1 MKVLIT
7 GGAGFIGST
16 IARRLLTEGHSVRI
30 FDNLE
35 TGSIEN
41 VPLGAEFVEGDVQL
55 GVETSRGVHQAAPA
69 RPCARSRDVSQAQAS
84 CRMPRTSCHCRFD
97 SPCRSCHCSRSSHS
111 QVSSRSGP

>member
-16 IARRLLTEGHSVRI
+16 IARRLLTEGLSVRI

-41 VPLGAEFVEGDVQL
+41 VPLGAEFVEGDIRDAAALARAV
-55 GVETSRGVHQAAPA
+55 RGCGAIAHQAAMVSVALSVADPGRCYDVNA
-69 RPCARSRDVSQAQAS
+69 IGTRPVPSNSQN
-84 CRMPRTSCHCRFD
+84 F
-97 SPCRSCHCSRSSHS
+97 
-111 QVSSRSGP
+111 